1 MYNNISSW
9 LRWNWHLSG
18 CVDFWQTDIRT
29 NELKDWRQTVSS
41 RYLDDWTRKYVIHQ
55 VILLLLS
62 YLVEQSLAF
71 ESIVMSKQSG
81 CFSSSSKLSA
91 EWRNVRDSWGY
102 RNWTSSF
109 CRGIKYQQNGYLL
122 RMLDQSYTQLA
133 TRT

>member
-1 MYNNISSW
+1 MQYPWTGSALNRHPGNQKKCTNNISSW

-71 ESIVMSKQSG
+71 ESIVMSIL
-81 CFSSSSKLSA
+81 FSK
-91 EWRNVRDSWGY
+91 WV
-102 RNWTSSF
+102 
-109 CRGIKYQQNGYLL
+109 
-122 RMLDQSYTQLA
+122 
-133 TRT
+133 